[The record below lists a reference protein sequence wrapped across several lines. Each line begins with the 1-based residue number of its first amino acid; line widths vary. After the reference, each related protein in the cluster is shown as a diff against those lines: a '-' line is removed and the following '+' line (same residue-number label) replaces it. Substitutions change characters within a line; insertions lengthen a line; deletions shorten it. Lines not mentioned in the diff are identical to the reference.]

1 MRRNRLW
8 LIAGVLLIVVCLGW
22 AALAGLLLLRGPLS
36 PVNAGAALP
45 AAPDAAQAIT
55 PQPGA
60 PSVGSVA
67 PDFTLPAIDNRKVSL
82 AQFRGKPVIVNFWAT
97 WCGPCNAEMPN
108 LEKVYQQHK
117 NDIVILAIDQGDSG
131 DQVKGFSE
139 IYHLNFPLILD
150 QKMQVGDR
158 YRVNALPTTVF
169 VDKQGIVREIHIGGP
184 MTTDFIESR
193 IRTLLGH

>member
-1 MRRNRLW
+1 MGSNRLW
-8 LIAGVLLIVVCLGW
+8 IIAGVLLVVVCLGW

-36 PVNAGAALP
+36 PASAGAALP

-55 PQPGA
+55 PRPGA
-60 PSVGSVA
+60 PAVGSA
-67 PDFTLPAIDNRKVSL
+67 ALDFTLPDLDKRTVSL
-82 AQFRGKPVIVNFWAT
+82 AQFRGKPVILNFWAT

-117 NDIVILAIDQGDSG
+117 DDVVILAIDQGDTG

-150 QKMQVGDR
+150 QQMQVGDR

-169 VDKQGIVREIHIGGP
+169 VDKQGIIREIHIGGP

-193 IRTLLGH
+193 IRTLSGQ